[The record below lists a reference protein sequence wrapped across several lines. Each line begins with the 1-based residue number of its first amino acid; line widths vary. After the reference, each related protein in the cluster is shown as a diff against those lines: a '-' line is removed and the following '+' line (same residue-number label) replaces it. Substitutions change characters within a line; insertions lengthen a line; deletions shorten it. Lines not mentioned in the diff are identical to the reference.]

1 MNFDDLMKMD
11 VQRLYDM
18 EVQLTDGLM
27 FMSEKAQNPQLKQAF
42 DMHRQ
47 ETMGHSKRLEQIAQ
61 MQGFEPGGEK
71 SHATRGLIK
80 DTENTIGDMEPS
92 PMRDAALIGCA
103 QKAEHMEISAYGTA
117 RELAMQMGLQE
128 ASNLFQQNLDEEKKA
143 DQTLT
148 QLAESGINRQ
158 AVDANRAYVR

>member
-18 EVQLTDGLM
+18 EKNLLDGLM
-27 FMSEKAQNPQLKQAF
+27 FLSEKAQNPQLKQAF

-47 ETMGHSKRLEQIAQ
+47 ETMGQCQRLEQIAQ
-61 MQGFEPGGEK
+61 MQGFEPDGEK
-71 SHATRGLIK
+71 SNATRGLIK
-80 DTENTIGDMEPS
+80 DTQDTVGDMEPS

-103 QKAEHMEISAYGTA
+103 QKAEHMEIAAYGTA
-117 RELAMQMGLQE
+117 RELAMQMGLND
-128 ASNLFQQNLDEEKKA
+128 ASSLFQQTLDEEKNA
-143 DQTLT
+143 DMTLT

-158 AVDANRAYVR
+158 AVEANRAYVR